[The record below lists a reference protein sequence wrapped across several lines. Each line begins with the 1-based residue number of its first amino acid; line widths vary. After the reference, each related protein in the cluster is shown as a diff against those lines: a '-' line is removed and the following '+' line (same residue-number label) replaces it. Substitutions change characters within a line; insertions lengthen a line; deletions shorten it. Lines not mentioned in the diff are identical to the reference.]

1 VDDSRADRFGHDGT
15 QPPPPPPLFPDPL
28 AGLVTGERYEA
39 KAVPPVVP
47 PTPPPVPRPDPPY
60 VPPPRRA
67 QARKPARAPDRQVSG
82 QPAAHAPHAELARRQ
97 PTTASVEQTTAQPT
111 PKKGRGGLIGCLI
124 ALAALSGLLFNVVR
138 EIIEAVV
145 DLVR

>member
-1 VDDSRADRFGHDGT
+1 MDDSGADRFGHDGT

-47 PTPPPVPRPDPPY
+47 PTPPTAPRADPPPVPT
-60 VPPPRRA
+60 RRE
-67 QARKPARAPDRQVSG
+67 QARKPVRAPAQRVSG
-82 QPAAHAPHAELARRQ
+82 QPTAHAPHAELARQ
-97 PTTASVEQTTAQPT
+97 PAAGQQATAQ
-111 PKKGRGGLIGCLI
+111 PKKGRGGLIGCLV
-124 ALAALSGLLFNVVR
+124 ALAVLSGLLFNVVR

-145 DLVR
+145 DLLR